1 MRYYILE
8 IYNNDVISYVIIFYI
23 ITYLVNI
30 VLKR

>member
-30 VLKR
+30 VLKW